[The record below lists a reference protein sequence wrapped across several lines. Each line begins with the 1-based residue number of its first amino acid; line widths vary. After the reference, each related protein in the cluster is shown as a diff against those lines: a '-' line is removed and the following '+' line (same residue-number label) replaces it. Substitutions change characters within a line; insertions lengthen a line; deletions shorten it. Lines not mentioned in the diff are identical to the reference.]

1 MAETAPQPTQPK
13 TSSGLAIAGLVL
25 GIIAILTSFLPII
38 NNLSFFIALI
48 GLVLAVIALVGAI
61 RGKHTAK
68 GMSIAGVVLAVVSIA
83 VVLVTQSAY
92 SAALKS
98 ASDEL
103 SSGSESSA
111 SSTASKSGD
120 ESDEKAGDKADD
132 EAAEEEAAE
141 TAEESAADEAEPAA
155 EQSDS
160 KYAVT
165 IDSARV
171 GTDYGDDPCIFITY
185 TFTNVSDEDASSF
198 ITSVHPEVY
207 QDGVQ
212 CETAFADTDGGGNSM
227 TKVKQ
232 GSSIEVV
239 CAYELQNA
247 TSDVD
252 VEVKELFSWDDVK
265 LATRTFQIA

>member
-1 MAETAPQPTQPK
+1 MAETAPQPK

-48 GLVLAVIALVGAI
+48 GGVLAAIALVGAL

-68 GMSIAGVVLAVVSIA
+68 GMSIAGVVLAVVSIV

-92 SAALKS
+92 SSALKA

-103 SSGSESSA
+103 SSNSKPVATSSESS
-111 SSTASKSGD
+111 S
-120 ESDEKAGDKADD
+120 ESDSSKKTEEKAETPAEEKADD
-132 EAAEEEAAE
+132 ESASEAAPAEEK
-141 TAEESAADEAEPAA
+141 AEEPADSE
-155 EQSDS
+155 
-160 KYAVT
+160 YAVT
-165 IDSARV
+165 IDSATV
-171 GTDYGDDPCIFITY
+171 GTDYSDNPCVFITY
-185 TFTNVSDEDASSF
+185 TFTNVSDDDASAF
-198 ITSVHPEVY
+198 ISSVTADVY
-207 QDGVQ
+207 QDGVE

-227 TKVKQ
+227 TKVKK

-239 CAYELQNA
+239 QAYELQNT
-247 TSDVD
+247 TSDVE
-252 VEVKELFSWDDVK
+252 VEVKELFAWDDIK

>member
-1 MAETAPQPTQPK
+1 MDETTPQPTQPK
-13 TSSGLAIAGLVL
+13 TTSGLAIASLVL

-38 NNLSFFIALI
+38 NNLSFFVALI

-98 ASDEL
+98 ASEEL
-103 SSGSESSA
+103 SSGSESAA

-141 TAEESAADEAEPAA
+141 TAEEAEPAEETA
-155 EQSDS
+155 ASD
-160 KYAVT
+160 YAVT

-171 GTDYGDDPCIFITY
+171 GTDYSDDPCIFITY
-185 TFTNVSDEDASSF
+185 TFTNVSDEDAAAF
-198 ITSVHPEVY
+198 TTSVHPEVY

-227 TKVKQ
+227 TKVKM

-239 CAYELQNA
+239 CAYELQNT
-247 TSDVD
+247 TSDVE
-252 VEVKELFSWDDVK
+252 VEVEELFSWDDVK

>member
-1 MAETAPQPTQPK
+1 MAETAPQPK

-48 GLVLAVIALVGAI
+48 GGVLAAIALVGAL

-68 GMSIAGVVLAVVSIA
+68 GMSIAGVVLAVVSIV

-92 SAALKS
+92 SAALKA

-103 SSGSESSA
+103 SSNSKPVA
-111 SSTASKSGD
+111 SSTESSSSSDSSKKS
-120 ESDEKAGDKADD
+120 EEKA
-132 EAAEEEAAE
+132 EEPAEEK
-141 TAEESAADEAEPAA
+141 AEEPAEEKA
-155 EQSDS
+155 EEKAEEPVDS
-160 KYAVT
+160 EYAVT
-165 IDSARV
+165 IDSATV
-171 GTDYGDDPCIFITY
+171 GTDYSDNPCVFITY
-185 TFTNVSDEDASSF
+185 TFTNVSDDDASAF
-198 ITSVHPEVY
+198 ISSVTADVY

-227 TKVKQ
+227 TKVKK

-239 CAYELQNA
+239 QAYELQNT
-247 TSDVD
+247 TSDVE
-252 VEVKELFSWDDVK
+252 VEVKELFAWDDIK